1 MTILL
6 FWGRMQPPRWTLA
19 VYVLAVACLFAY
31 TQLNP
36 GRYLRL
42 MGFKRKR
49 RPRKGMALTRTGG
62 ADQTK
67 DSGGSN
73 SIRPPCSS

>member
-1 MTILL
+1 
-6 FWGRMQPPRWTLA
+6 MQPPRWTLA
-19 VYVLAVACLFAY
+19 VYVLAVVCLFAY